1 MKLTRKQVKEALQ
14 TVPID
19 QILSVPGELTHKQ
32 REFARLVAMG
42 KTGAE
47 AYRVAYNAKGKPKTV
62 GNHASD
68 LKKHE
73 GIAREIEAYRLANEA
88 AKYRTPQQLREL
100 VIHSLV
106 KIAIDED
113 VKAATRVQ
121 AAKVLGTVTEV
132 AAFTE
137 RREVKHVQS
146 SEDARAALMAKL
158 REVMN
163 AGAVDVESR
172 TADSLLAEITGEAGN
187 DAGQSGNVTTYAN
200 LTDTDSPRS
209 DAAIDAEAAMH
220 DDNGQDMDSVHAAPT
235 ADPAAVDFSADD
247 SATPTAPNDVWS
259 PSPSIHTI
267 PHTRSDSEQIPPPSP
282 SDFSAESL
290 EAELE
295 TPPVSK
301 RK

>member
-1 MKLTRKQVKEALQ
+1 M
-14 TVPID
+14 D
-19 QILSVPGELTHKQ
+19 QILCVPGELTHKQ
-32 REFARLVAMG
+32 REFARLVASG
-42 KTGAE
+42 ETGAG
-47 AYRVAYNAKGKPKTV
+47 AYRKAYSPTAKPKTA
-62 GNHASD
+62 GNTASD
-68 LKKHE
+68 LKKHP
-73 GIAREIEAYRLANEA
+73 GISREIEAYRLANEA

-163 AGAVDVESR
+163 AGAVDVEVKA
-172 TADSLLAEITGEAGN
+172 ADSLLAEIVRPEPNNDAEAGN
-187 DAGQSGNVTTYAN
+187 ATNDVAQSMQDDD
-200 LTDTDSPRS
+200 DTRG
-209 DAAIDAEAAMH
+209 AMH
-220 DDNGQDMDSVHAAPT
+220 ESVPDS
-235 ADPAAVDFSADD
+235 DPVAVDFAGDS
-247 SATPTAPNDVWS
+247 SATPTAPNADWS
-259 PSPSIHTI
+259 PGHPIHTI
-267 PHTRSDSEQIPPPSP
+267 PHTQSHQKSTPSP

-295 TPPVSK
+295 TPPTMK
-301 RK
+301 TK